1 MAVTLGR
8 FQNLFMRMGKII
20 AMSQVAG
27 PVITNLQTAQMGLVN
42 QQSQVSANPL
52 SNEFAVNI
60 NVVNPL
66 GGQVNATINNI
77 AQLPSYCLSAITTYL
92 QKYIAAE
99 LGLAANAT
107 MADVGTAL
115 VAQMTTATASVAAE
129 ANNPTGFAA
138 YFDTNFSIILP
149 VNVTPTIPDSYITE
163 AVIADVS
170 G

>member
-1 MAVTLGR
+1 MAITLGR

-77 AQLPSYCLSAITTYL
+77 AQLPIYCLAAITTYL
-92 QKYIAAE
+92 QKYISVE

-115 VAQMTTATASVAAE
+115 IAQMATATASVAPE

-138 YFDTNFSIILP
+138 YFDTQLSIILP
-149 VNVTPTIPDSYITE
+149 VNVSPTIPDTFITE
-163 AVIADVS
+163 SVLTDAT